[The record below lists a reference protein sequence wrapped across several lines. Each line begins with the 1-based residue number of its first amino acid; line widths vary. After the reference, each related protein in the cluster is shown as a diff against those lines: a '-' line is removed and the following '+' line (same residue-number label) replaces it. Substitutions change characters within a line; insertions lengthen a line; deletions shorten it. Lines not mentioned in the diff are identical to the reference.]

1 MDGESPI
8 DQIIQEESGMGAIDL
23 VQTAGTRGVIAG
35 VALALAS
42 IVGAGTASAQGVID
56 EWASVKAPP
65 PPPIVRVTVD
75 PKTTALLVLDLA
87 KQTCNAAQRPRCV
100 AMLPRLKPLL
110 AKARAKGW
118 FVVYTLGPVSTPA
131 DILPEVAMLGSEP
144 LVTSGPDK
152 FVATDLEKI
161 LKDHGIKTVVAIGAA
176 SHGAV
181 LHTATGSVF
190 RGFDVVVPVDGMAA
204 DVAYAEQYTAWDLMN
219 APRLAGHVKLTA
231 VDWID

>member
-1 MDGESPI
+1 M
-8 DQIIQEESGMGAIDL
+8 A
-23 VQTAGTRGVIAG
+23 
-35 VALALAS
+35 ALA
-42 IVGAGTASAQGVID
+42 GAAGARPASAQGVID

-65 PPPIVRVTVD
+65 PPALERVAVD

-87 KQTCNAAQRPRCV
+87 GQTCNAEHRPRCL
-100 AMLPRLKPLL
+100 AMLPRVKAFL

-118 FVVYTLGPVSTPA
+118 FVVYTLGAASTRT
-131 DILPEVAMLGSEP
+131 DILPDVAMQGSEP

-176 SHGAV
+176 AHGAV
-181 LHTATGSVF
+181 LHTAAGSAF

-204 DVAYAEQYTAWDLMN
+204 DTAYAEQYAAWDLVN
-219 APRLAGHVKLTA
+219 APRLGDRVKLTA
-231 VDWID
+231 LDWID